1 MLTQLFFRGQ
11 VLLVVASVSG
21 TISGKVT
28 DPSGAAIAGT
38 TVEVKNPATQVVRS
52 NAQGRFTAPGFQN
65 TVQTNVPV
73 VIGGGRV
80 VDMTLKIGQAQASQ
94 VDTSSS
100 AVSTLVE
107 TKQVEDL
114 PLNGRNYTQ
123 LVDLAPG
130 FYGTG
135 EDYSVGGARPEG
147 HKIRM
152 SVDAHAGCYRT
163 PQLPSVHVGSDR
175 VSGRDVIGVA

>member
-1 MLTQLFFRGQ
+1 MLTHLFFRGQ

-21 TISGKVT
+21 TISGTVT
-28 DPSGAAIAGT
+28 DPSRAAIAGT
-38 TVEVKNPATQVVRS
+38 TVEVKNTEAQVIRTVTT
-52 NAQGRFTAPGFQN
+52 NAQGLYTVPGFQN
-65 TVQTNVPV
+65 TVQANVPV
-73 VIGGGRV
+73 VVGGGRN
-80 VDMTLKIGQAQASQ
+80 
-94 VDTSSS
+94 
-100 AVSTLVE
+100 
-107 TKQVEDL
+107 L
-114 PLNGRNYTQ
+114 PSKGRNYGQ
-123 LVDLAPG
+123 LVELAPG